1 MLSVI
6 VRFHQGGA
14 TALLRRALYSLLG
27 SPQAAVEVIVMVQY
41 REASVLDEISALC
54 ASSLGGRSWQV
65 RGVPAADGEDLR
77 SALLAEGV
85 AHATGRHVAF
95 LDFDDVLFLDGILRS
110 VDICEE
116 DDADMVVGQT
126 LLAGVRG
133 TFPNDYVLTKERF
146 VLTVPP
152 SPLVLLVRNFAPICS
167 VVVRR
172 SFFERTGLTFSR
184 ELSRVEDYDML
195 VKLLGAGKVGL
206 RPLRLGVINA
216 QYNLNIDVGG
226 TTLGLWRT
234 ESPQEGEAEAALWER
249 CRRIVAE
256 TSMAARAPFS
266 LFEIKQVVDFLAA
279 PEGGSREFTTNLKAF
294 YDRVHALAQA

>member
-14 TALLRRALYSLLG
+14 IALLRRALYSLLG
-27 SPQAAVEVIVMVQY
+27 NPQAAVEVIVMVQY
-41 REASVLDEISALC
+41 RDASLLEEVGRLC
-54 ASSLGGRSWQV
+54 ASSLAGRSWQV
-65 RGVPAADGEDLR
+65 QGILAAEEEDLR

-85 AHATGRHVAF
+85 AHATGRHIAF
-95 LDFDDVLFLDGILRS
+95 LDFDDVLFLNGVLRS

-133 TFPNDYVLTKERF
+133 TFPNDYVLTKERY

-152 SPLVLLVRNFAPICS
+152 SPLVLLARNFAPICS

-184 ELSRVEDYDML
+184 ELSRIEDYDML
-195 VKLLGAGKVGL
+195 IKILGAGKVGL

-216 QYNLNIDVGG
+216 QYNLNIDIGG
-226 TTLGLWRT
+226 TSLGLWRT
-234 ESPQEGEAEAALWER
+234 ESPAESEAEAALWER
-249 CRRIVAE
+249 CRQIVAQ
-256 TSMAARAPFS
+256 TSMTTRATFS
-266 LFEIKQVVDFLAA
+266 LFEIKQALDFLAA
-279 PEGGSREFTTNLKAF
+279 PGGGSGEFTTNLKAF